1 MDAYRFVSQ
10 ALFMYQLLT
19 VSYKHYSKGLDPVQT
34 AFAVKQFKSHHKVGT
49 PAEIKQ
55 LLAERELLLAQK
67 TSRW

>member
-1 MDAYRFVSQ
+1 MLTGAYLKLSPCISY
-10 ALFMYQLLT
+10 L
-19 VSYKHYSKGLDPVQT
+19 SYKHYSKGLDPVQT